1 MLRYPCQHY
10 VYKVC
15 DLFMLKTACPTRN
28 ALLSMFNLTT
38 PCLYLVSFFD
48 PVFLIHDS
56 AFLKCIHNTPE
67 CIFNLLMFKYH
78 SPIILLWSIDWLY
91 NKPSIHHSPP
101 PPPLTHPFKF
111 CSFCYPVLGV
121 ISVSVTETCNTV
133 VIPFNSS
140 LDIYIYCH

>member
-1 MLRYPCQHY
+1 MIFSCLKLPAWQEMLFCLCLIWQLL
-10 VYKVC
+10 VYIW
-15 DLFMLKTACPTRN
+15 CP
-28 ALLSMFNLTT
+28 
-38 PCLYLVSFFD
+38 FFY

-67 CIFNLLMFKYH
+67 CIFSLLMFRYH
-78 SPIILLWSIDWLY
+78 SPIILLWSFDWLY

-121 ISVSVTETCNTV
+121 ISVSVTETCNSV